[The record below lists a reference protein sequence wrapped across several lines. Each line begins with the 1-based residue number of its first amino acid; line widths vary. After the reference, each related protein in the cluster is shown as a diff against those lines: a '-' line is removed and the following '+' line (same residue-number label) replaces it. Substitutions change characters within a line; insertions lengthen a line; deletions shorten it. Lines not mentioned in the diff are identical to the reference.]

1 MRNMA
6 AKASSKKSPAPSRT
20 SLYRPHREQI
30 ESAEVRRSRKAALLQ
45 LSMGRV
51 AHIIGIASGL
61 ALALTAVIAYGLIH
75 WDFLRVAPDGDAP
88 AFLVTLKWVIPLVA
102 GIIAA
107 GVAIIMK
114 WDPYVADREEPHFV
128 MSVIALVVPIML
140 IVLIVL
146 DEYGQVALGRPAWLY
161 PASLLGI
168 CLAEVSLAMTWEGTG
183 SRKMTSIVAAIFP
196 VALLLF
202 PIFYKFSDT
211 ELASILPMAYL
222 GSAVAIQ
229 LSGSMLHIISSST
242 QVQQREVL
250 KASDSKLKEQILEI
264 DKKRQAMVYR
274 EEALRSKESGLEAYE
289 KRLSDEMSSLEE
301 RKQQV
306 IAAETDLENRVERVI
321 EERERLSK
329 REGEL
334 EAREDVVEIK
344 LTEAEG
350 LRRDM
355 DNRLKALLAREQTIS
370 AREHESSKS
379 IIDLQAKERDLKG
392 RISEL
397 QAEQT
402 SLEAVRSELSQFEE
416 ALLDREKQIAARES
430 DMEMRSIE
438 LQSAR
443 QQLGTV
449 EAEKTTVITL
459 EQQLKAKHE
468 QLREREAALKTLD
481 DDIKQKSEKAER
493 LISRADKQMNELVE
507 KESVVMAKEKSLA
520 DKEAE
525 LRREIQNISSQ
536 LEEMASAKAQVVDLS
551 KQYHTMSET
560 TRGKLSTIS
569 VKEDEISRKMAA
581 LEKREEKIKELEGR
595 LRGEHDNM
603 DTKLRQL
610 LEKEKALEAEEA
622 EVNLKQAELR
632 EMEREMLESVDEFEE
647 AKAGL
652 PTVEVD
658 ERESVY
664 EFRERRLAEKEQ
676 EMKASMYQHEKEL
689 EKRELALKAHLTKD
703 LQEMEEE
710 VQEEYAEQK
719 VKTGIERLDDL
730 LMGGMPFGAS
740 VLYIGPPF
748 IGKEVAMLLFLAE
761 GLKKGVPAI
770 VVTTSRSSSEISKD
784 IAPILPTFKEFEQ
797 LGLVRWIDASGLP
810 FDQQAEPYAKVLS
823 VSKPGDLKGISE
835 AVERTV
841 KELQKQK
848 HPYFRFAYFSLSMSM
863 TQADEKSSYQFV
875 ASLAGRLKGA
885 GGVSVFAIER
895 GMHTEQQLESIQ
907 HHMSGAIQFKT
918 DKQKTLLSVQGIGDA
933 QTRDWIEYRHTNKA
947 LMVGAFS
954 LERIR

>member
-1 MRNMA
+1 MA
-6 AKASSKKSPAPSRT
+6 AKASSKRSPAPSRV
-20 SLYRPHREQI
+20 SPYRPQKEQI

-45 LSMGRV
+45 LTMGRV

-75 WDFLRVAPDGDAP
+75 WDFLRDAP
-88 AFLVTLKWVIPLVA
+88 EFMVTLRWVIPLVA
-102 GIIAA
+102 GVVAA

-114 WDPYVADREEPHFV
+114 WEPYVADREEPHFV
-128 MSVIALVVPIML
+128 MSVVALVVPIMF
-140 IVLIVL
+140 IALIVL
-146 DEYGQVALGRPAWLY
+146 DEYGQVALGRPTWLY

-168 CLAEVSLAMTWEGTG
+168 CLAEISLAMTWEGAG
-183 SRKMTSIVAAIFP
+183 SRKTISIAAAIFP
-196 VALLLF
+196 IALLLF
-202 PIFYKFSDT
+202 PIFFKFTDE

-222 GSAVAIQ
+222 GSAVSIQ

-250 KASDSKLKEQILEI
+250 KASDSKLREQILDI
-264 DKKRQAMVYR
+264 DKKRHALVYR

-289 KRLSDEMSSLEE
+289 KHLSDEMASYEE

-334 EAREDVVEIK
+334 EAREDAVEIK

-355 DNRLKALLAREQTIS
+355 DSRLKVLVSREQTIS
-370 AREHESSKS
+370 TREHESSKS

-392 RISEL
+392 KISEL
-397 QAEQT
+397 QAEQST
-402 SLEAVRSELSQFEE
+402 LEAVRKELAEFEE
-416 ALLDREKQIAARES
+416 ALLDREKQVGSRES
-430 DMEMRSIE
+430 EMEMRSIE
-438 LQSAR
+438 LDSVR
-443 QQLGTV
+443 KQLGTV
-449 EAEKTTVITL
+449 EAEKTTVSTL
-459 EQQLKAKHE
+459 EQQLRTKQQE
-468 QLREREAALKTLD
+468 LREREAALRTIE

-525 LRREIQNISSQ
+525 LRKELQGISSQ

-551 KQYHTMSET
+551 KQYHVMTET

-569 VKEDEISRKMAA
+569 AKEDEIARKMAA
-581 LEKREEKIKELEGR
+581 LEKREEKIKEIDTR
-595 LRGEHDNM
+595 LRAEHNNM
-603 DTKLRQL
+603 DAKLRQL
-610 LEKEKALEAEEA
+610 LEKEKTLEAEEA

-632 EMEREMLESVDEFEE
+632 EMEREMLESVDELEE

-652 PTVEVD
+652 QVEEED

-664 EFRERRLAEKEQ
+664 EYRERRLAEKEQ
-676 EMKASMYQHEKEL
+676 EMKSRMYQHEKEL
-689 EKRELALKAHLTKD
+689 EKREQALKAHLTKD
-703 LQEMEEE
+703 LQEMEEQ
-710 VQEEYAEQK
+710 VQQEYAEAK
-719 VKTGIERLDDL
+719 VKTGVDRLDDL
-730 LMGGMPFGAS
+730 LMGGMPFCS
-740 VLYIGPPF
+740 NVLYIGPPF

-770 VVTTSRSSSEISKD
+770 IVTTSHSPAEISKD

-810 FDQQAEPYAKVLS
+810 FDQQSEPYAKVVS
-823 VSKPGDLKGISE
+823 VSKPGDLKGIAE
-835 AVERTV
+835 AVERVV
-841 KELQKQK
+841 KELQRLK
-848 HPYFRFAYFSLSMSM
+848 HPYFRVAYFSLSMSI
-863 TQADEKSSYQFV
+863 TQADEKSAFQFV
-875 ASLAGRLKGA
+875 ASLAGRLKTA
-885 GGVSVFAIER
+885 GGVSVYAVER

-918 DKQKTLLSVQGIGDA
+918 ENQKTMLSVQGISDA
-933 QTRDWIEYRHTNKA
+933 QSRGWIEYRHTNKA